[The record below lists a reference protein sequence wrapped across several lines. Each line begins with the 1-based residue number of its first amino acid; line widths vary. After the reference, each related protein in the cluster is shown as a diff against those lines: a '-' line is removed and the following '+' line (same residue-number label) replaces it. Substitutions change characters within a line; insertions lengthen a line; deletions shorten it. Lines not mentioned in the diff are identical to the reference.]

1 MDETPGKQH
10 HDEHDQ
16 AGAEDAAQPVG
27 KLFRPQ
33 RHQKGR
39 CKKQHRVGQLQP
51 GTAAY
56 QRHQHLEGGTGG
68 AGDGKAGP
76 DGKIHQNGEHHGE
89 HRMHPAGK
97 LIQTACPCHSHHAR
111 NGQADGADGKARK
124 GRPEAGTG
132 LCAQMRREDQIACT
146 KKHGKQCKADQK
158 QIFAGK
164 LLHRTDTSFLSCI
177 KDDRDLY
184 SSVYRFID
192 FMSRK
197 KNMKKSND
205 RHDKLL
211 CIMMHGSLAFGKRC
225 GMILIRSAERRPF
238 QTVRSRKEP

>member
-1 MDETPGKQH
+1 
-10 HDEHDQ
+10 
-16 AGAEDAAQPVG
+16 
-27 KLFRPQ
+27 
-33 RHQKGR
+33 
-39 CKKQHRVGQLQP
+39 
-51 GTAAY
+51 
-56 QRHQHLEGGTGG
+56 
-68 AGDGKAGP
+68 
-76 DGKIHQNGEHHGE
+76 
-89 HRMHPAGK
+89 MHPAGK

-211 CIMMHGSLAFGKRC
+211 CIMMHGSLAFGKRY
-225 GMILIRSAERRPF
+225 GIIMYNVELGRPSGRFLREIRGF
-238 QTVRSRKEP
+238 QLPPCCLMATGSYPRIIR